1 MYYANM
7 RKGKKYTV
15 NWILYVYKYKL
26 RVVETNF
33 IGFFVLKISPWHHL
47 YESVEAIKERS

>member
-26 RVVETNF
+26 RVVKTNF

-47 YESVEAIKERS
+47 YNPWKL